1 MRSAGRSRDPR
12 EGLSVASWGAG
23 LPRGHRRPHGL
34 SPRWR
39 EAETTGQ
46 KVKGNN
52 VNRGHWPVL
61 GARQSQVMLTPGGG
75 LARSAGGGAAF
86 SLTEVDANT
95 GDKGWQSETNAE
107 GRKST

>member
-1 MRSAGRSRDPR
+1 M
-12 EGLSVASWGAG
+12 
-23 LPRGHRRPHGL
+23 
-34 SPRWR
+34 
-39 EAETTGQ
+39 
-46 KVKGNN
+46 
-52 VNRGHWPVL
+52 L